1 MNTVALHRPAFR
13 ELAFRKE
20 LLGDPETMA
29 FNHAYG
35 GAVPFPEERWESWYD
50 RWVERAEDRFYRYL
64 WEPSAHRFVGE
75 VSYHYDPQAG
85 AFLCDV
91 LVLAACRGRGYGRQG
106 LELLCGAARSNGV
119 RRLRD
124 NIAVDNP
131 SVALFCAAGFRERFR
146 NEEYILVERE
156 L

>member
-1 MNTVALHRPAFR
+1 MDALVLHKPAFG
-13 ELAFRKE
+13 ELAFRKQ

-35 GAVPFPEERWESWYD
+35 GVISFPEERWRAWYE

-64 WEPSAHRFVGE
+64 WEPAARRFVGE
-75 VSYHYDPQAG
+75 VSYHYDPQME

-106 LELLCGAARSNGV
+106 LELLCRAARSNGV
-119 RRLRD
+119 RRLCD

-131 SVALFCAAGFRERFR
+131 SVALFSSAGFRELSR
-146 NEEYILVERE
+146 NEEYILVEKE